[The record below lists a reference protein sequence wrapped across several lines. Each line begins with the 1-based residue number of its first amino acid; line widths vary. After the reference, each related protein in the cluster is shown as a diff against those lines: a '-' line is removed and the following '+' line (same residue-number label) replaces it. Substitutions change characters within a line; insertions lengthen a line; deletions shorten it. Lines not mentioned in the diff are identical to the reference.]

1 MRKTKFKLEILLM
14 TAVLLFT
21 TVFVG
26 YGCNHNFGGSS
37 VNEEIDETR
46 TQLNIGVFGGGFGTE
61 WIRDLKV
68 RFEEYTK
75 DMSFQDGRKGVQIF
89 YQEDKDK
96 YKASSL
102 VTQISYD
109 SKDLYFASGDEIDSF
124 ISQNLV
130 LEITDVM
137 TEPLTEFNE
146 TKSPEDKLSDEQVAH
161 FKRNDKYYVCPDNV
175 SSLGI
180 IYDIDLFEQKKLY
193 FAKGGAP
200 SEYSK
205 YTQENNDEPAT
216 GTFTE
221 YKYTNDVKKASAG
234 PDAKYGTFDDGCP
247 ATTEEFN
254 QLLERMKRQGVDSMI
269 WTELYADQYTNFL
282 HRSMWLDYHGV
293 KEADIMYKGEKCV
306 TDIIT
311 GFLPDGTPIIEQTEI
326 GIDNYKDLAKQ
337 AGRYYGLKMMEDIL
351 KSGTVSTKSF
361 ESLSHT
367 RTQDKF
373 LTSRFRMGEK
383 PIAMMIE
390 GTWWENEAKE
400 SGIFASNVEEFGE
413 KASSQNR
420 RFGLMPMPKVSEE
433 FLGEPSTIISGSST
447 VFINAN
453 MPQDKIGLA
462 KLFLRFSMTDES
474 LRRFTVQTGI
484 PKSMN
489 YELTEEDRAQMST
502 FSKQYWD
509 INKASEK
516 SYGNIS
522 PVIKTNMERNEIFR
536 NIDEFYSKKPDGMN
550 YSIFVTEAYYN
561 NVSAKDY
568 FTGIYKTVE

>member
-453 MPQDKIGLA
+453 IPQDKIGLA